1 MPEIAAGVVVVNS
14 RRVGQLLRSQQTLDR
29 LAARAE
35 RIAAA
40 AGPGYAVE
48 RWVGVH
54 RARATVVTQT
64 FDAMRD
70 SAQNHTLLKAIDAGR
85 GR

>member
-1 MPEIAAGVVVVNS
+1 MAEIPLGTRINR
-14 RRVGQLLRSQQTLDR
+14 RRVGELLRSQKVLDR
-29 LAARAE
+29 LVVRAE
-35 RIAAA
+35 RIAEA

-54 RARATVVTQT
+54 RARATVITRT

-70 SAQNHTLLKAIDAGR
+70 SATNHSLQKAIDAGR